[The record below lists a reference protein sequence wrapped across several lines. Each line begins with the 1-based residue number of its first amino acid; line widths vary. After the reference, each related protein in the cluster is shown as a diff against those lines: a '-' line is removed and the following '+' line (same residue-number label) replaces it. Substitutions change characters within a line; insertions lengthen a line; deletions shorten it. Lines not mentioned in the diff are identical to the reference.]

1 MQCPSIKY
9 PCLSYGNGFFLKLRY
24 YYAFI
29 ITNASNTFFESN
41 FIQNF
46 KLKNGL
52 KLNWCISIPFTIQ
65 NFIQKFHPQP

>member
-52 KLNWCISIPFTIQ
+52 KLN
-65 NFIQKFHPQP
+65 